1 MAEKQPMLSIGMIV
15 KNEEKKLER
24 CLTALQ
30 PLRDAI
36 PCELVIADTGSTD
49 GTRAIAERYA
59 DMVFDI
65 QWTNDFSAARNAVM
79 DRAHGTWYFTVDAD
93 EYLDADITEVVN
105 FLTGPQSQKSMYA
118 TVIQRNYTSTDLSG
132 EYGDFTAVR
141 MLRMDTGLRYEGRI
155 HERWNLASRMLCH
168 HLEHTILHHDGY
180 VYTTYED
187 QVKKAH
193 RNLDLLEKELQE
205 TPDDSMRILQCMESS
220 STIVQKAVEYS
231 HRGMELIQREPRIP
245 YWDEIAGPICRK
257 AINLAARY
265 QMPEWDEWMT
275 WGEENLADSPFIQ
288 VDVAYYRLCWLYHKQ
303 KYEQI
308 PSAADRFCSAWHQ
321 FHKTK
326 YDPAEFMIS
335 TLYYS
340 SPRYL
345 SFATIFKARAF
356 IEQNQ
361 VHEGLQLLQTT
372 DLHTALDDMIEAW
385 LDAMECAAYDPKARQ
400 IAAFKLSPILL
411 DADTQEVAVKRR
423 QTVYTRIAKAFLPTS
438 QGGRWRLY
446 TEIQTDQGRGAQ
458 LYAATDAN
466 QAQEILSQIT
476 HWGEIPPT
484 VFAHVLQLG
493 AVLPADFYT
502 QSANALD
509 TIAQQLRQYDSEF
522 IPHLLTQL
530 QQTWP
535 TDDFAVLNFDFDL
548 VVAAVQSEQIPAQ
561 HEMEVYL
568 WFGRVAH
575 VYLQRMY
582 HPDRLQN
589 QQDIRFL
596 PMVHQVCWY
605 FLRAQSAAMQK
616 NWTDCI
622 HALREALAVAPSV
635 KHMISRLMHF
645 VENGTFP
652 IDISSASPELLKLA
666 DQIRTILQQYAA
678 DDPAVQAL
686 KQSSA
691 YQQVAYLLEDPDTKW
706 TT

>member
-59 DMVFDI
+59 DLVFDFP
-65 QWTNDFSAARNAVM
+65 WVNDFSAARNAVM
-79 DRAHGTWYFTVDAD
+79 EKCTGLWYLTIDAD
-93 EYLDADITEVVN
+93 EYLDDGTELIA
-105 FLTGPQSQKSMYA
+105 FLTGPLANQTDIA
-118 TVIQRNYTSTDLSG
+118 TLVVRNYTQNDP
-132 EYGDFTAVR
+132 EGDASEFSAFR
-141 MLRMDTGLRYEGRI
+141 LLRMATGLRYEGKI
-155 HERWNLASRMLCH
+155 HERWNLTTDMKWH
-168 HLEHTILHHDGY
+168 HLPHTLLHHDGY
-180 VYTTYED
+180 VYATQQE
-187 QVKKAH
+187 QIEKAR
-193 RNLDLLEKELQE
+193 RNLDLLKEE
-205 TPDDSMRILQCMESS
+205 MKDSPEDCLRVLQCMESS
-220 STIVQKAVEYS
+220 GSLVQEAVQYS
-231 HRGMELIQREPRIP
+231 HLGMELIQREPRIP
-245 YWDEIAGPICRK
+245 NWAEIAGPICRK
-257 AINLAARY
+257 AVNLAARY
-265 QMPEWDEWMT
+265 QMSEWDEWMT
-275 WGEENLADSPFIQ
+275 WGEQNLSDSPFIRI
-288 VDVAYYRLCWLYHKQ
+288 DVAYYRLCWLHHKQ
-303 KYEQI
+303 KYDQV
-308 PSAADRFCSAWHQ
+308 PLAADRFCAAWKE
-321 FHKTK
+321 FHNGK
-326 YDPAEFMIS
+326 YGPEDFMLS
-335 TLYYS
+335 SLYHT

-345 SFATIFKARAF
+345 SFAKIFKARAL

-372 DLHTALDDMIEAW
+372 DLHTALDDMVEAW

-561 HEMEVYL
+561 HEMELYL

-666 DQIRTILQQYAA
+666 DQIRTILRQYAA